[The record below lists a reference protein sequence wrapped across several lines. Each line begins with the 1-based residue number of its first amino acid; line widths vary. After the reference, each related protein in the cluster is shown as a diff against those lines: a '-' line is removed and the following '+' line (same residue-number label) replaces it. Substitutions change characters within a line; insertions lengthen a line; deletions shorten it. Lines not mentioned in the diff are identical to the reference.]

1 MNQRRAGLLA
11 LALFTVVAVLHFVD
25 LQGLADIPGLVL
37 RVSRWVF
44 VASLV
49 VYAFFKRSLTTWIL
63 VAMAIGVE
71 IGIDFPAGSQDLKF
85 LSTIFLRLVKTIVAP
100 LLFATLVVGIASHA
114 NLKQVGRMGWKSLL
128 YFEVVT
134 TIALVIGLTAINIT
148 GAGKGI
154 QVPPELLKELPRSSE
169 KQLQA
174 KVISILD
181 SAGVEV
187 PQGLIQK
194 LPDTPAKGWQDH
206 IVDIFPENIIK
217 SIYEGNVLPIVFFSV
232 IFGIALALLND
243 RKKKPMLD
251 FAESLAETMFRFT
264 NIIMYFAPFG
274 VGAAIAVTVGH
285 LGIDILKNLAL
296 LLVTLYVS
304 LFAFLLLVL
313 MPVALWIAKVPMRK
327 FIQAIREPVSIA
339 FATTSS
345 DSALP
350 KALENMEKFGVPRK
364 IVSFVI
370 PTGYTFNLDGT
381 TLYLS
386 LASVFVAQAAGID
399 LNFGEQLL
407 IGLTLMLTSKG
418 VAAVPRASLVILIAT
433 ASTFHFPLWPIMA
446 IYGIDELMD
455 MARTS
460 VNVIGNTLA
469 SCVIARWEGEFD
481 DKKALAFSEH
491 DADAIIDREDS

>member
-1 MNQRRAGLLA
+1 MNKRFAGILA
-11 LALFTVVAVLHFVD
+11 LSSFTLVALLHFLHYNNWVSFD
-25 LQGLADIPGLVL
+25 PVLLQAIRWLFIGTLLVY
-37 RVSRWVF
+37 SW
-44 VASLV
+44 
-49 VYAFFKRSLTTWIL
+49 YKKSLTTWIL
-63 VAMAIGVE
+63 VAMVIGVE
-71 IGIDFPAGSQDLKF
+71 IGLDFREFAPNLQF
-85 LSTIFLRLVKTIVAP
+85 LSKIFLRMVKTIVAP
-100 LLFATLVVGIASHA
+100 LLFATLVVGIASHS

-134 TIALVIGLTAINIT
+134 TIALLIGLVFINLT
-148 GAGKGI
+148 KAGVGI
-154 QVPPELLKELPRSSE
+154 QVPENLLKELP
-169 KQLQA
+169 A
-174 KVISILD
+174 V
-181 SAGVEV
+181 
-187 PQGLIQK
+187 
-194 LPDTPAKGWQDH
+194 TPKGWQDH
-206 IVDIFPENIIK
+206 IIDIFPENIVK
-217 SIYEGNVLPIVFFSV
+217 SIFEGNVLPIVVFSV
-232 IFGIALALLND
+232 IFGIGMAMLSEK
-243 RKKKPMLD
+243 KKKPMLE
-251 FAESLAETMFRFT
+251 FSESLAETMFKFT
-264 NIIMYFAPFG
+264 NIVMYFAPFG

-296 LLVTLYVS
+296 LLITLYLALITFV
-304 LFAFLLLVL
+304 LLVL
-313 MPVALWIAKVPMRK
+313 LPIALFIAKIPVKK
-327 FIQAIREPVSIA
+327 FIQAIKEPVSIA

-386 LASVFVAQAAGID
+386 LASIFVAQAAGMD
-399 LNFGEQLL
+399 LSFGYQIM
-407 IGLTLMLTSKG
+407 IGLSLMLTSKG

-433 ASTFHFPLWPIMA
+433 ASTFNFPIWPIMA

-481 DKKALAFSEH
+481 DEKAFAFSEAE
-491 DADAIIDREDS
+491 ADAIRDENSTF

>member
-1 MNQRRAGLLA
+1 MNKRKAGLLA
-11 LALFTVVAVLHFVD
+11 LVLFTIVAILHVMQEQGWAAFSDKVLMT
-25 LQGLADIPGLVL
+25 
-37 RVSRWVF
+37 SRWV
-44 VASLV
+44 VVTSLV
-49 VYAFFKRSLTTWIL
+49 LFAIYKKSLTTWIL

-71 IGIDFPAGSQDLKF
+71 IGLDFKDFSQQLSF
-85 LSTIFLRLVKTIVAP
+85 LSKIFLRLVKTIVAP

-114 NLKQVGRMGWKSLL
+114 NLKQVGRMGWKSLV

-134 TIALVIGLTAINIT
+134 TIALIIGLAAINLT

-154 QVPPELLKELPRSSE
+154 NIPQELLKELPKSSE
-169 KQLQA
+169 RQLQS
-174 KVISILD
+174 KVIGILD
-181 SAGVEV
+181 SAGVQV
-187 PQGLIQK
+187 PEGLLNK
-194 LPDTPAKGWQDH
+194 LPDAPPKGWQDH
-206 IVDIFPENIIK
+206 IIDIFPENIVK

-232 IFGIALALLND
+232 VFGIALALLNEK
-243 RKKKPMLD
+243 KKKPMLE
-251 FAESLAETMFRFT
+251 FAESLSEAMFKFT

-285 LGIDILKNLAL
+285 LGVDILKNLAL
-296 LLVTLYVS
+296 LLITLY
-304 LFAFLLLVL
+304 LALIAFILLVL
-313 MPVALWIAKVPMRK
+313 LPVAIWVAKVPIRK
-327 FIQAIREPVSIA
+327 FMQAIREPVSIA

-386 LASVFVAQAAGID
+386 LASVFVAQAAGIH
-399 LNFGEQLL
+399 LSFGEQLI

-433 ASTFHFPLWPIMA
+433 AATFHFPLWPIMA

-469 SCVIARWEGEFD
+469 SCVIARGEGEFD
-481 DKKALAFSEH
+481 DAKALAYNETATDTVAH
-491 DADAIIDREDS
+491 

>member
-1 MNQRRAGLLA
+1 MNKRKAGLLSFF
-11 LALFTVVAVLHFVD
+11 LFTIVAILHFLHLENWVVMPAS
-25 LQGLADIPGLVL
+25 LLLASRWIFVGSLVL
-37 RVSRWVF
+37 FAIYKS
-44 VASLV
+44 
-49 VYAFFKRSLTTWIL
+49 SLTTWIL

-71 IGIDFPAGSQDLKF
+71 IGLDFPPFSQHLSF
-85 LSTIFLRLVKTIVAP
+85 LSSIFLRLVKTIVAP
-100 LLFATLVVGIASHA
+100 LLFATLVVGIASHS

-134 TIALVIGLTAINIT
+134 TIALVIGLIFINIT
-148 GAGKGI
+148 KAGTGI
-154 QVPPELLKELPRSSE
+154 EVPESLLRELPE
-169 KQLQA
+169 AHIKTW
-174 KVISILD
+174 K
-181 SAGVEV
+181 
-187 PQGLIQK
+187 
-194 LPDTPAKGWQDH
+194 DH
-206 IVDIFPENIIK
+206 IIDIFPENIIK
-217 SIYEGNVLPIVFFSV
+217 SIYEGNVLPIVVFSV
-232 IFGIALALLND
+232 IFGIALALLNEH
-243 RKKKPMLD
+243 KKKPMLD

-285 LGIDILKNLAL
+285 LGIDILKNLGL
-296 LLVTLYVS
+296 LLITLYIALISFILVV
-304 LFAFLLLVL
+304 LL
-313 MPVALWIAKVPMRK
+313 PVALFIAKIPVK
-327 FIQAIREPVSIA
+327 QFIKAIREPVSIA

-386 LASVFVAQAAGID
+386 LASVFVAQAAGMH
-399 LNFGEQLL
+399 LSFGEQLL

-433 ASTFHFPLWPIMA
+433 AHTFHFPLWPIMA

-481 DKKALAFSEH
+481 DQKALAFDEN
-491 DADAIIDREDS
+491 AANAIVG

>member
-1 MNQRRAGLLA
+1 MNQRQSGLLA
-11 LALFTVVAVLHFVD
+11 LLLFTIVTLLHVLSLNNIVSIDDNILF
-25 LQGLADIPGLVL
+25 
-37 RVSRWVF
+37 VSRWVF

-49 VYAFFKRSLTTWIL
+49 IFAIFKKSLTTWIL

-71 IGIDFPAGSQDLKF
+71 IGLDFREFSQNLSF
-85 LSTIFLRLVKTIVAP
+85 LSKIFLRLVKTIVAP
-100 LLFATLVVGIASHA
+100 LLFATLVVGIASHS

-128 YFEVVT
+128 YFEIVT
-134 TIALVIGLTAINIT
+134 TIALFIGLLFINLT

-154 QVPPELLKELPRSSE
+154 VVPEALLHDLPET
-169 KQLQA
+169 
-174 KVISILD
+174 KV
-181 SAGVEV
+181 
-187 PQGLIQK
+187 
-194 LPDTPAKGWQDH
+194 KGWQDH
-206 IVDIFPENIIK
+206 IIDIFPENIIK
-217 SIYEGNVLPIVFFSV
+217 SIYEGNVLPIVVFSV
-232 IFGIALALLND
+232 IFGIALALLNET
-243 RKKKPMLD
+243 KKKPMLE

-285 LGIDILKNLAL
+285 LGIDILKNLAML
-296 LLVTLYVS
+296 LGTLYIA
-304 LFAFLLLVL
+304 LIAFLLLVL
-313 MPVALWIAKVPMRK
+313 VPVALFIAKIPLRQ
-327 FIQAIREPVSIA
+327 FIKAIREPVSIA

-399 LNFGEQLL
+399 LSFGEQLM
-407 IGLTLMLTSKG
+407 IGLSLMLTSKG

-433 ASTFHFPLWPIMA
+433 ATTFGFPVWPIMA

-469 SCVIARWEGEFD
+469 SCVVARWEGEFD
-481 DKKALAFSEH
+481 DAKALAFSES
-491 DADAIIDREDS
+491 AAEGNL

>member
-1 MNQRRAGLLA
+1 MNKRKAGLLS
-11 LALFTVVAVLHFVD
+11 LILFTIVAVLHFIHLEKWVTFPD
-25 LQGLADIPGLVL
+25 NALLASRWIVVGSLVL
-37 RVSRWVF
+37 F
-44 VASLV
+44 AL
-49 VYAFFKRSLTTWIL
+49 YKKSLTTWIL
-63 VAMAIGVE
+63 VAMAIGIE
-71 IGIDFPAGSQDLKF
+71 IGLDFRDFSQNLQF
-85 LSTIFLRLVKTIVAP
+85 LSKIFLRLVKTIVAP
-100 LLFATLVVGIASHA
+100 LLFATLVVGIASHS
-114 NLKQVGRMGWKSLL
+114 NLKQVGRIGWKSLL
-128 YFEVVT
+128 YFEIVT
-134 TIALVIGLTAINIT
+134 TIALIIGLVFINLT
-148 GAGKGI
+148 KAGEGI
-154 QVPPELLKELPRSSE
+154 VAPPSLKLPQSSE
-169 KQLQA
+169 KAFQS

-181 SAGVEV
+181 SSGVEV
-187 PQGLIQK
+187 PQGLIDR
-194 LPDTPAKGWQDH
+194 LPDIPPKGWQDH
-206 IVDIFPENIIK
+206 IIDIFPENIIK
-217 SIYEGNVLPIVFFSV
+217 SIYEGNVLPIVLFSV
-232 IFGIALALLND
+232 IFGIALALLSE
-243 RKKKPMLD
+243 RKKRPMLE
-251 FAESLAETMFRFT
+251 FTESLAETMFKFT

-285 LGIDILKNLAL
+285 LGIDVLKNLAL
-296 LLVTLYVS
+296 LLVTLYLALIAFILIVLLPIA
-304 LFAFLLLVL
+304 LF
-313 MPVALWIAKVPMRK
+313 IAKIPVRK

-399 LNFGEQLL
+399 LSFGEQLL
-407 IGLTLMLTSKG
+407 IGLSLMLTSKG

-433 ASTFHFPLWPIMA
+433 ADSFKFPIWPIMA

-481 DKKALAFSEH
+481 DKKALAFNEQQ
-491 DADAIIDREDS
+491 ADAIVE

>member
-1 MNQRRAGLLA
+1 MNKRIAGLLA
-11 LALFTVVAVLHFVD
+11 LGSFTLIALLHFLHYNNWVNFD
-25 LQGLADIPGLVL
+25 PVLLQVARWIFVGTLVIFA
-37 RVSRWVF
+37 W
-44 VASLV
+44 
-49 VYAFFKRSLTTWIL
+49 FKKSLTTWIL

-71 IGIDFPAGSQDLKF
+71 IGLDFPAFSQNLQF
-85 LSTIFLRLVKTIVAP
+85 LSKIFLRMVKTIVAP
-100 LLFATLVVGIASHA
+100 LLFSTLVVGIASHA

-134 TIALVIGLTAINIT
+134 TIALLIGLVFINIT
-148 GAGKGI
+148 KAGVGI
-154 QVPPELLKELPRSSE
+154 QVPESLLKELP
-169 KQLQA
+169 A
-174 KVISILD
+174 V
-181 SAGVEV
+181 V
-187 PQGLIQK
+187 P
-194 LPDTPAKGWQDH
+194 KGWQDH
-206 IVDIFPENIIK
+206 IIDIFPENIIK
-217 SIYEGNVLPIVFFSV
+217 SIFEGNVLPIVVFSV
-232 IFGIALALLND
+232 IFGIAMAMLND
-243 RKKKPMLD
+243 KKKKPLLE
-251 FAESLAETMFRFT
+251 FSESLAETMFKFT
-264 NIIMYFAPFG
+264 NIVMYFAPFG

-285 LGIDILKNLAL
+285 LGIDILKNLGL
-296 LLVTLYVS
+296 LLITLYLA
-304 LFAFLLLVL
+304 LFTFLLLVL
-313 MPVALWIAKVPMRK
+313 LPIALFVAKIPVRK
-327 FIQAIREPVSIA
+327 FIQAIKEPVSIA

-386 LASVFVAQAAGID
+386 LASIFVAQAAGMD
-399 LNFGEQLL
+399 LSFGHQIM
-407 IGLTLMLTSKG
+407 IGLSLMLTSKG

-433 ASTFHFPLWPIMA
+433 ASTFNFPIWPIMA

-481 DKKALAFSEH
+481 DEKALAFSET
-491 DADAIIDREDS
+491 ASDAIRDEDSTF

>member
-1 MNQRRAGLLA
+1 MNKRKAGFLSLI
-11 LALFTVVAVLHFVD
+11 LFTLVAIVHFVH
-25 LQGLADIPGLVL
+25 LEGWATFPNALLLTV
-37 RVSRWVF
+37 RWVF
-44 VASLV
+44 IASLFV
-49 VYAFFKRSLTTWIL
+49 FALYKKSLTTWIL

-71 IGIDFPAGSQDLKF
+71 IGLDFPAFSQNLQF
-85 LSTIFLRLVKTIVAP
+85 LSKIFLRLVKTIVAP
-100 LLFATLVVGIASHA
+100 LLFATLVVGIASHS
-114 NLKQVGRMGWKSLL
+114 NLKQVGRMGWKSLV

-134 TIALVIGLTAINIT
+134 TLALLIGLVFINIT
-148 GAGKGI
+148 KAGVGI
-154 QVPPELLKELPRSSE
+154 IVPETLLKELPE
-169 KQLQA
+169 A
-174 KVISILD
+174 KI
-181 SAGVEV
+181 
-187 PQGLIQK
+187 K
-194 LPDTPAKGWQDH
+194 TWQDH
-206 IVDIFPENIIK
+206 IIDIFPENIIK
-217 SIYEGNVLPIVFFSV
+217 SIYEGNVLPIVVFSV
-232 IFGIALALLND
+232 IFGIALALLNEH
-243 RKKKPMLD
+243 KKKPMLE
-251 FAESLAETMFRFT
+251 FAESLAETMFKFT

-285 LGIDILKNLAL
+285 LGIDILKNLFL
-296 LLVTLYVS
+296 LLITLYLA
-304 LFAFLLLVL
+304 LFAFILVVLL
-313 MPVALWIAKVPMRK
+313 PIALWVAKIPVKK
-327 FIQAIREPVSIA
+327 FVQAIREPVSIA

-386 LASVFVAQAAGID
+386 LASVFVAQAAGMH
-399 LNFGEQLL
+399 LSFGEQVI
-407 IGLTLMLTSKG
+407 IGLSLMLTSKG

-433 ASTFHFPLWPIMA
+433 ATTFGFPLWPIMA

-481 DKKALAFSEH
+481 DQKALAFNEQ
-491 DADAIIDREDS
+491 AANAIRE

>member
-1 MNQRRAGLLA
+1 MNKRKAGLLS
-11 LALFTVVAVLHFVD
+11 LLLFTIVAAVHLIHLEKWASFPEEI
-25 LQGLADIPGLVL
+25 LMTIRWIFIAGLVL
-37 RVSRWVF
+37 F
-44 VASLV
+44 AL
-49 VYAFFKRSLTTWIL
+49 YKKSLTTWIL

-71 IGIDFPAGSQDLKF
+71 IGLDFPTFSQNLAF
-85 LSTIFLRLVKTIVAP
+85 LSKIFLRLVKTIVAP
-100 LLFATLVVGIASHA
+100 LLFATLVVGIASHS

-128 YFEVVT
+128 YFEIVT
-134 TIALVIGLTAINIT
+134 TLALLIGLMFINIT
-148 GAGKGI
+148 RAGVGI
-154 QVPPELLKELPRSSE
+154 IVPEGLLKELP
-169 KQLQA
+169 
-174 KVISILD
+174 
-181 SAGVEV
+181 EV
-187 PQGLIQK
+187 KIK
-194 LPDTPAKGWQDH
+194 TWQDH
-206 IVDIFPENIIK
+206 IIDIFPENIIK
-217 SIYEGNVLPIVFFSV
+217 SIYEGNVLPIVLFSV
-232 IFGIALALLND
+232 IFGIALALLAE
-243 RKKKPMLD
+243 RKKKPMLE
-251 FAESLAETMFRFT
+251 FAESLAETMFKFT

-296 LLVTLYVS
+296 LLITLYMA
-304 LFAFLLLVL
+304 LIAFIVLVL
-313 MPVALWIAKVPMRK
+313 LPIAFWVARIPVRK

-386 LASVFVAQAAGID
+386 LASVFVAQAAGMH
-399 LNFGEQLL
+399 LSFGEQLL
-407 IGLTLMLTSKG
+407 IGLSLMLTSKG

-433 ASTFHFPLWPIMA
+433 ATTFHFPLWPIMA

-469 SCVIARWEGEFD
+469 SCVVARWEGEFD
-481 DKKALAFSEH
+481 DKKALAFNEME
-491 DADAIIDREDS
+491 ADAVMG

>member
-1 MNQRRAGLLA
+1 MNTRKIGLLA
-11 LALFTVVAVLHFVD
+11 LLVFTLVAFLHFIDGEGWVD
-25 LQGLADIPGLVL
+25 LSDQTLMI
-37 RVSRWVF
+37 SRWVV

-49 VYAFFKRSLTTWIL
+49 VFALYKKSLTTWIL

-71 IGIDFPAGSQDLKF
+71 IGLDFRDFSQQLSF
-85 LSTIFLRLVKTIVAP
+85 LSKIFLRLVKTIVAP

-114 NLKQVGRMGWKSLL
+114 NLKQVGRMGWKSLV
-128 YFEVVT
+128 YFEIVT
-134 TIALVIGLTAINIT
+134 TIALVIGLLFINLT
-148 GAGKGI
+148 NAGEGI
-154 QVPPELLKELPRSSE
+154 VVPPDMLKELPE
-169 KQLQA
+169 V
-174 KVISILD
+174 KV
-181 SAGVEV
+181 
-187 PQGLIQK
+187 K
-194 LPDTPAKGWQDH
+194 TWQDH
-206 IVDIFPENIIK
+206 IIDIFPENIIK
-217 SIYEGNVLPIVFFSV
+217 SVYEGNVLPIVLFSV
-232 IFGIALALLND
+232 IFGIALALLSE
-243 RKKKPMLD
+243 KKKRPMLN
-251 FAESLAETMFRFT
+251 FAESMAETMFKFT

-285 LGIDILKNLAL
+285 LGIDILKNLAM
-296 LLVTLYVS
+296 LLVTLYVA
-304 LFAFLLLVL
+304 LIVFLLVVL
-313 MPVALWIAKVPMRK
+313 LPIALWIAKIPIRK

-399 LNFGEQLL
+399 LSFGQQLA

-433 ASTFHFPLWPIMA
+433 ASTFGFPLWPIMA

-481 DKKALAFSEH
+481 DKKALEFDERK
-491 DADAIIDREDS
+491 ADAIIE